1 MSQERWIYHITHID
15 NLAGIVSQGLLSD
28 ASRLSQNCSVHLV
41 GMSAIKQRRL
51 QEIEVDCCGNRK
63 VGEFVP
69 FYFCPRS
76 VMLYV
81 LHKGNHPDLNYLGG
95 QEAMLHLACRVTTVV
110 NWADRQKVAW
120 AFCSQNAG
128 AYLTRFSGAFL
139 DLETLDWKA
148 IASSDFR
155 DAQVKANK
163 QAEFLVA
170 DVVPWSLVEG
180 IGVATRGQLSAVMEV
195 LRGADHLP
203 KVEVRPGWYF

>member
-1 MSQERWIYHITHID
+1 
-15 NLAGIVSQGLLSD
+15 
-28 ASRLSQNCSVHLV
+28 
-41 GMSAIKQRRL
+41 
-51 QEIEVDCCGNRK
+51 
-63 VGEFVP
+63 
-69 FYFCPRS
+69 
-76 VMLYV
+76 MLYV

-95 QEAMLHLACRVTTVV
+95 QEAMLHLACRVNTVV